1 MARKKITVL
10 RCGDEEFEI
19 DHRTVGSYESFLAWE
34 RAVEAVRASSKDA
47 GSVAG
52 VLRAEIEVLRE
63 KCAKLEERL
72 SKHTPVGRRRA
83 GRR

>member
-34 RAVEAVRASSKDA
+34 RAVDA
-47 GSVAG
+47 HHAPAANEGGQLG
-52 VLRAEIEVLRE
+52 VLQAANEALRAR
-63 KCAKLEERL
+63 CAKLEERL